1 MSLLHD
7 LLVTIRTEHADLRN
21 ANHTMPKKFQFGICM
36 AFDRTA
42 VDAGI
47 TGKVLEDLEAKLAA
61 LFLKWPEYSGNEKY
75 PVPSP
80 LGLGTGKASLAY
92 SSYHYLLRWDPSHPY
107 GAARL
112 RLLDWLIEATKED

>member
-1 MSLLHD
+1 MSLLHN
-7 LLVTIRTEHADLRN
+7 LLVAIRTEHADLRN
-21 ANHTMPKKFQFGICM
+21 ANHTMPKKFQFGICT

-61 LFLKWPEYSGNEKY
+61 LFLKWPEFSGNEKY
-75 PVPSP
+75 PVPHPGRS
-80 LGLGTGKASLAY
+80 GTGYASMAY
-92 SSYHYLLRWDPSHPY
+92 MEFYRTDRWDPDHPY